1 MRKSLWIFA
10 VCVIFTSAGS
20 VSAKTPDGQ
29 TPSRETVC
37 DNEEGAA
44 YGLCTA
50 YCEAM
55 DCGDPNQRASNKG
68 CDSVR
73 RNFEKKTGRP
83 LPCAVSCACSDQLT
97 VFAQIVA
104 GTVGVQRC
112 IADDNLLLVVT
123 DQGDTA
129 VIDDGPPI
137 NCNVNG
143 EEPIIILTETERQVC
158 RVKIREAVEAT
169 GVICRRSE

>member
-10 VCVIFTSAGS
+10 ICAVVVGAGS

-29 TPSRETVC
+29 TPSQETVC
-37 DNEEGAA
+37 DNETGAA

-55 DCGDPNQRASNKG
+55 DCGDPNQRASNQG
-68 CDSVR
+68 CEAVR

-83 LPCAVSCACSDQLT
+83 LPCAVSCACTDQLI

-104 GTVGVQRC
+104 GTVGVRRC
-112 IADDNLLLVVT
+112 IADDNLLLVIT

-129 VIDDGPPI
+129 MIEDGPPI
-137 NCNVNG
+137 TCNVNG
-143 EEPIIILTETERQVC
+143 EEPIIELTPTERQVC

>member
-10 VCVIFTSAGS
+10 ICFVVLGTGS

-29 TPSRETVC
+29 TPAQETVC

-44 YGLCTA
+44 YGLCVS
-50 YCEAM
+50 YCEAK
-55 DCGDPNQRASNKG
+55 DCGDPNQRASDKA
-68 CDSVR
+68 CEAIR
-73 RNFEKKTGRP
+73 RNFEKKTGRTI
-83 LPCAVSCACSDQLT
+83 PCAVSCACSDQLV

-104 GTVGVQRC
+104 GTVGVRRC
-112 IADDNLLLVVT
+112 IADDNLLLVIT

-129 VIDDGPPI
+129 FIDDGPPV

-143 EEPIIILTETERQVC
+143 EPPFIELSETERQVC

>member
-1 MRKSLWIFA
+1 MRKSLWVFA
-10 VCVIFTSAGS
+10 VCVVFICAGS

-29 TPSRETVC
+29 TPSQETVC

-55 DCGDPNQRASNKG
+55 DCGDPNQQASDQA
-68 CDSVR
+68 CASVR
-73 RNFEKKTGRP
+73 RNFERHTGRTI
-83 LPCAVSCACSDQLT
+83 PCALTCACSDQLA

-104 GTVGVQRC
+104 GTVGVTRC
-112 IADDNLLLVVT
+112 IADDNLLQVIT
-123 DQGDTA
+123 DQGDVA
-129 VIDDGPPI
+129 IIDDGPPI

-143 EEPIIILTETERQVC
+143 QDPVIELTPQERLVC
-158 RVKIREAVEAT
+158 RVRIREAVEAT

>member
-1 MRKSLWIFA
+1 MRKSLWILAICTAF
-10 VCVIFTSAGS
+10 VGAGNAA
-20 VSAKTPDGQ
+20 AKTPDGQ
-29 TPSRETVC
+29 TPSQETVC
-37 DNEEGAA
+37 DLETGAA

-55 DCGDPNQRASNKG
+55 DCGDPNQRASDRG
-68 CDSVR
+68 CEAVK
-73 RNFEKKTGRP
+73 RNFERKTGRP
-83 LPCAVSCACSDQLT
+83 LPCAVSCACTDQLL

-112 IADDNLLLVVT
+112 IADDNLLRVVT
-123 DQGDTA
+123 DQGDVA

-143 EEPIIILTETERQVC
+143 EGPIVELTPTERQVC
-158 RVKIREAVEAT
+158 RVRIREAVEAT

>member
-10 VCVIFTSAGS
+10 VCVIFICAGS
-20 VSAKTPDGQ
+20 VFADTPDGQ

-55 DCGDPNQRASNKG
+55 DCGDPNQRASDRG
-68 CDSVR
+68 CEAVR
-73 RNFEKKTGRP
+73 RNFEKQTGRP
-83 LPCAVSCACSDQLT
+83 IPCGLNCPCSDQL
-97 VFAQIVA
+97 VLFAQIVA

-112 IADDNLLLVVT
+112 IADDTLLLVVT

-129 VIDDGPPI
+129 FIEDGVSP

-143 EEPIIILTETERQVC
+143 EPPFIPLSPSEEQVC
-158 RVKIREAVEAT
+158 RVRIREAVEAT

>member
-10 VCVIFTSAGS
+10 VCAVFICAGS
-20 VSAKTPDGQ
+20 VSADTPDGQ
-29 TPSRETVC
+29 TPAEETVC
-37 DNEEGAA
+37 DNEQGAA

-55 DCGDPNQRASNKG
+55 DCDSPSQRASDKG
-68 CDSVR
+68 CEAVR
-73 RNFEKKTGRP
+73 RNFERKTGRP
-83 LPCAVSCACSDQLT
+83 IPCAVACPCPGLLA
-97 VFAQIVA
+97 VFAQIID
-104 GTVGVQRC
+104 GTVGVRRC
-112 IADDNLLLVVT
+112 IADDNLLLVIT

-129 VIDDGPPI
+129 IIDDGPPV

-143 EEPIIILTETERQVC
+143 EPPFIELSPAERTVC
-158 RVKIREAVEAT
+158 RVTIRAAIEAT

>member
-10 VCVIFTSAGS
+10 ICAVVLGADS
-20 VSAKTPDGQ
+20 VYAKTPDGQ
-29 TPSRETVC
+29 TPSQETVC

-55 DCGDPNQRASNKG
+55 DCGDPNQRASNRA
-68 CDSVR
+68 CESVR
-73 RNFEKKTGRP
+73 RNFEKKTGRSI
-83 LPCAVSCACSDQLT
+83 PCGLSCACSDQLL

-104 GTVGVQRC
+104 GTVGVERC
-112 IADDNLLLVVT
+112 IADDNLLLIET

-129 VIDDGPPI
+129 IIDDGPPI

-143 EEPIIILTETERQVC
+143 QEPIVELSPSERAVC
-158 RVKIREAVEAT
+158 RARIREAVEAT

>member
-1 MRKSLWIFA
+1 MRKSLWVFA
-10 VCVIFTSAGS
+10 ICAITIGAGS
-20 VSAKTPDGQ
+20 VSGKTPDGQ

-37 DNEEGAA
+37 DNETGAA

-55 DCGDPNQRASNKG
+55 DCGDPNQRASDKA
-68 CDSVR
+68 CESVA

-83 LPCAVSCACSDQLT
+83 LPCAVGCACSDQLV

-104 GTVGVQRC
+104 GTVGVRRC
-112 IADDNLLLVVT
+112 IADDNLLLVIT

-129 VIDDGPPI
+129 IIDDGPPI

-143 EEPIIILTETERQVC
+143 EEPIIELSPTERQVC

>member
-10 VCVIFTSAGS
+10 VCVVFVTAGS

-37 DNEEGAA
+37 DNETGAA
-44 YGLCTA
+44 YGLCVS
-50 YCEAM
+50 YCEAK
-55 DCGDPNQRASNKG
+55 DCGDPNQRASNNG
-68 CDSVR
+68 CEAVR
-73 RNFEKKTGRP
+73 RNFEKKTGRTI
-83 LPCAVSCACSDQLT
+83 PCAVGCACSDQLV
-97 VFAQIVA
+97 VFAQIAA
-104 GTVGVQRC
+104 GTVGVRRC
-112 IADDNLLLVVT
+112 IADDNLLLIIT

-129 VIDDGPPI
+129 IIDDGPPA
-137 NCNVNG
+137 NCSVNG
-143 EEPIIILTETERQVC
+143 EEPFVELSPTERTVC